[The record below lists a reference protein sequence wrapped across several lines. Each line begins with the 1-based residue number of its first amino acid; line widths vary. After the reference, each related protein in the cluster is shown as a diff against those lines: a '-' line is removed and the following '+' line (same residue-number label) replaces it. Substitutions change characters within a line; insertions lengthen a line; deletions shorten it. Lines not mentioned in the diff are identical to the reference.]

1 MLALKQL
8 IEIVSPNKI
17 KKINLLPPETSKISK
32 LYHAIHKSKVSSELE
47 GIVFQRTIKDELD
60 IKKFPSIKSELYNR
74 LINLLLLIDSNKAKY
89 KNRLTAYSNCY
100 KANAAVNILLARG
113 ARLAAITLA
122 KKTIRIS
129 EKYEFTDISLNLS
142 KCLMVYYGEIKN
154 DAKKFQYYSKN
165 AEKLLKILEAETRVE
180 KYNVNV
186 TTLITNTRSFKE
198 ESLVYLEKYSTEL
211 KSITDQYQSYKLNQT
226 AYNIFTLYHELS
238 GEYEEVIKMCDQAL
252 AFFKSRKTPNS
263 RSIAFLF
270 NFRKL
275 PSLILLNRIDK
286 ALQTSKICL
295 ENVTEGYT
303 NWYKLLE
310 VQFIVFN
317 HSNQF
322 DKAYDTYLK
331 AVSHSNFS
339 KQYSEVREIWYIN
352 EAYVYYFH
360 VKAAISTPVNKRL
373 KKFRLNKFLNE
384 VPVFSRDKRG
394 MNINILILH
403 VLLLLHR
410 KEYEKVAD
418 RAEALRA
425 YTKRYLRKDE
435 TFRSNCFIKMLIQI
449 PASNFHKAAVSRNTA
464 DLYKKLTSVGIAHN
478 KSAEVEIVPYE
489 TLWEF
494 ALSSLDY
501 KLH

>member
-1 MLALKQL
+1 
-8 IEIVSPNKI
+8 
-17 KKINLLPPETSKISK
+17 
-32 LYHAIHKSKVSSELE
+32 
-47 GIVFQRTIKDELD
+47 
-60 IKKFPSIKSELYNR
+60 
-74 LINLLLLIDSNKAKY
+74 
-89 KNRLTAYSNCY
+89 LTNY
-100 KANAAVNILLARG
+100 
-113 ARLAAITLA
+113 
-122 KKTIRIS
+122 
-129 EKYEFTDISLNLS
+129 
-142 KCLMVYYGEIKN
+142 
-154 DAKKFQYYSKN
+154 
-165 AEKLLKILEAETRVE
+165 
-180 KYNVNV
+180 
-186 TTLITNTRSFKE
+186 
-198 ESLVYLEKYSTEL
+198 
-211 KSITDQYQSYKLNQT
+211 
-226 AYNIFTLYHELS
+226 
-238 GEYEEVIKMCDQAL
+238 
-252 AFFKSRKTPNS
+252 
-263 RSIAFLF
+263 
-270 NFRKL
+270 
-275 PSLILLNRIDK
+275 
-286 ALQTSKICL
+286 
-295 ENVTEGYT
+295 
-303 NWYKLLE
+303 NWYKTLI